1 MPPDNV
7 PLNFQLTKEEWQ
19 QVFTICNKRSETAKF
34 SLCMPFAFS
43 EQGVAM
49 LSSILKSER
58 AIYVN
63 IQMIRIF
70 TKMRLMLTNTA
81 ETRWKLKK

>member
-19 QVFTICNKRSETAKF
+19 LFTICDKRSETVKF
-34 SLCMPFAFS
+34 SLSMTFAFS

-49 LSSILKSER
+49 LSSILKSEK